1 MASETRALTILAGG
15 SGEARMI
22 LTPLLGIGLVTA
34 VALGPALD
42 PDPSAL
48 SSVQKSAA
56 VQPLVRRATEC
67 VVHTIAADPRYRKT
81 KDLGD
86 LIIDALTPC
95 NISVRAMVEGYDY
108 YCGDGSGE
116 TFFMGPY
123 LELLTKALNEQT
135 QDLGLH

>member
-1 MASETRALTILAGG
+1 
-15 SGEARMI
+15 MI
-22 LTPLLGIGLVTA
+22 LTPLLGMGLVTA

-48 SSVQKSAA
+48 SSAQKNAA

-67 VVHTIAADPRYRKT
+67 VVRTVAANARYRRT

-95 NISVRAMVEGYDY
+95 TISVRAMVQGYDY
-108 YCGDGSGE
+108 YFGSGSGE
-116 TFFMGPY
+116 EFFVGPY
-123 LELLTKALNEQT
+123 LEVLTKALNAQT
-135 QDLGLH
+135 RDLGLR

>member
-1 MASETRALTILAGG
+1 MILA
-15 SGEARMI
+15 
-22 LTPLLGIGLVTA
+22 PLLGIGFVTA

-48 SSVQKSAA
+48 SSAQKNAA

-67 VVHTIAADPRYRKT
+67 VAQTVAADPRYPKT
-81 KDLGD
+81 DDLGD

-95 NISVRAMVEGYDY
+95 TISVRAMLEGYDY
-108 YCGDGSGE
+108 YFGDGSGE
-116 TFFMGPY
+116 AFFTGPY

-135 QDLGLH
+135 QAPSPH